1 MEIQS
6 QTRIPRPKGVTQ
18 LSRGG
23 LIEQLHERLIDAYF
37 MGSFP
42 FNGQGLDLFSF
53 SSLYQIPLK
62 KVKAKVQLNLSEYP
76 EVDKKDI
83 RDALEKE
90 RWKLLGGVINRLGRA
105 DFETDRLLRFIG
117 GKVYSSGIPDPL
129 MVKEINSAITNQI
142 RITEAEVKTIG
153 MINQSL
159 DSIPLE
165 VKDMEERLTQAE
177 ALKYLSDIPRT
188 SLDWAKSVE
197 DTPDLG
203 PIPEQKRKQL
213 KEDFNK
219 EASHDYDANPEIP
232 AFDDYEDIPIMPR

>member
-76 EVDKKDI
+76 DVDKKDI
-83 RDALEKE
+83 KDALEKE
-90 RWKLLGGVINRLGRA
+90 RWRLLGGVINRLGRA
-105 DFETDRLLRFIG
+105 DFETDRLLRYIG
-117 GKVYSSGIPDPL
+117 SKVYSSRIPDPL
-129 MVKEINSAITNQI
+129 MLKEINSAITNQI
-142 RITEAEVKTIG
+142 RITETEVKTIG
-153 MINQSL
+153 VINQSL
-159 DSIPLE
+159 ESIPLQLE
-165 VKDMEERLTQAE
+165 DKEDSLTQAE
-177 ALKYLSDIPRT
+177 ALKYLSDIPRN
-188 SLDWAKSVE
+188 SLDWARSVE
-197 DTPDLG
+197 GTPDLD
-203 PIPEQKRKQL
+203 PIPEQKRKLL

-219 EASHDYDANPEIP
+219 EASHDYEPDPDIP
-232 AFDDYEDIPIMPR
+232 TFDDYEDIPIMPR